1 MEVRLRSRRKCAG
14 GENATGVVYG
24 PANLGTDKHKRR
36 KFVNVRIEPKKTPE
50 KSNKKYKKK
59 KKRKTTNNKN
69 NSIKKKKKNANG
81 DEDRTGTYIIIIT

>member
-14 GENATGVVYG
+14 AENATGVVYG

-59 KKRKTTNNKN
+59 KNEKQRTTK
-69 NSIKKKKKNANG
+69 ITVYKKKKRER
-81 DEDRTGTYIIIIT
+81 DEDRTRTYIIIIT